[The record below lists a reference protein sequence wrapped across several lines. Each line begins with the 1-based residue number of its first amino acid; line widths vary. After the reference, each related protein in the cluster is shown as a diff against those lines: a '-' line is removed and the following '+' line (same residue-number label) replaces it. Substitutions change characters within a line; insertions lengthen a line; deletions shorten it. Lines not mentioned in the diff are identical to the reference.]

1 MVTKRKILKFTEVFE
16 IGDEVMKI
24 ILSRKGFDSANGGI
38 VSPIMEDGTLI
49 SFPIPSN
56 DKDTYDALVYG
67 GQSYTKI
74 LEDLKYK
81 GNPNCHIDPDL
92 SSDRRKTAIDGWCPI
107 FGQINSSAAY
117 LIDRVKVKPGDLFLF
132 FGNYHKVKLTDGKY
146 QYIKKTGDFYSD
158 NDLQLI
164 WGYLQV
170 GKIIVDPEEQRK
182 YSWHPHSNGD
192 RTCVQSNVMF
202 LASEKLSFNDNFAGA
217 GVLKYREDRVL
228 TAKDCNKATWIK
240 RSIYDVDAVI
250 GNRKNS
256 SKISNGIYYS
266 GIWQE
271 LGLCETLE
279 CEEWAK
285 SIVQ

>member
-1 MVTKRKILKFTEVFE
+1 
-16 IGDEVMKI
+16 MKI

-38 VSPIMEDGTLI
+38 VSPIMEDGTLV

-56 DKDTYDALVYG
+56 DKDTYDALAYR

-81 GNPNCHIDPDL
+81 GIPTCHIDPDL
-92 SSDRRKTAIDGWCPI
+92 SSDRRKTPIDGWCPI
-107 FGQINSSAAY
+107 FGQINSSATY
-117 LIDRVKVKPGDLFLF
+117 LIDRVKVEPGDLFLF
-132 FGNYHKVKLTDGKY
+132 FGNYHKVKFVDGKY

-158 NDLQLI
+158 NDLQVI
-164 WGYLQV
+164 WGYLQTD
-170 GKIIVDPEEQRK
+170 KIITNPEEQKK
-182 YSWHPHSNGD
+182 YSWHPHCD
-192 RTCVQSNVMF
+192 EKRIKVQSNVMF
-202 LASEKLSFNDNFAGA
+202 KARETLSFNNNMAGA
-217 GVLKYREDRVL
+217 GILKYREDRVL
-228 TAKDCNKATWIK
+228 TAKECNKATWIK
-240 RSIYDVDAVI
+240 RSIYDRDAII

-256 SKISNGIYYS
+256 SKNNDGIYYS

-271 LGLCETLE
+271 LGLHESFE